1 MAITPRFV
9 CGGGF
14 GRLDGAAKRCTEF
27 ANAYTGQPLIFTSAD
42 GHTGAYPM
50 QFKLSTNTGYGQ
62 LNVSATR
69 QLRSGVWIYH
79 NEAVTAPTAKSVLLE
94 WRQAD
99 GTHIGWLGVSATTNK
114 LGVYVGDHSVACT
127 ETASVAFGFS
137 QWYDVGIDLKI
148 DSVNGWLYV
157 YQDGVE
163 IISFNGNTGNADV
176 GQLAFGYCGTGGVR
190 WDSALVD
197 DFYVDDTTAE
207 GAPAC
212 PPDRRIYVL
221 YANGAGAYA
230 EGLAKGG
237 GASAYTNVDDGYV
250 SDIDATFNYVDA
262 LNERELSALTT
273 FAPPAGGSI
282 TAVQAKVHAL
292 KTNAAVDTQIAV
304 MTRGGAVAT
313 DNEDAAQALAGD
325 WLLYSGDIELLD
337 PAGGA
342 WVAAQIDSLQAGFRG
357 KGTF

>member
-1 MAITPRFV
+1 MTITPRFL

-14 GRLDGAAKRCTEF
+14 SRTDSFLKRSTEF
-27 ANAYTGQPLIFTSAD
+27 ANPYTDQPIVDSFA
-42 GHTGAYPM
+42 GHTGAYA
-50 QFKLSTNTGYGQ
+50 LACYISGAVGRGQ
-62 LNVSATR
+62 VNLAATR
-69 QLRSGVWIYH
+69 QLRSGLWLYH
-79 NEAVTAPTAKSVLLE
+79 NHATISPTAKSVLLE

-114 LGVYVGDHSVACT
+114 LGVYVGDHSVACA
-127 ETASVAFGFS
+127 ETASAAFGFS
-137 QWYDVGIDLKI
+137 QWYDIGIDLKI

-157 YQDGVE
+157 YQNGVE
-163 IISFNGNTGNADV
+163 IISFDGNTGNADV
-176 GQLAFGYCGTGGVR
+176 GQLFLGYCGTGGVI
-190 WDSALVD
+190 WEKAYLD
-197 DFYVDDTTAE
+197 DFYVDDTASE
-207 GAPAC
+207 VAPTC
-212 PPDRRIYVL
+212 PPDRRL
-221 YANGAGAYA
+221 YALYADGAGAYA

-237 GASAYTNVDDGYV
+237 GASSYANVDDGYN
-250 SDIDATFNYVDA
+250 SDIDATYNYVDA
-262 LNERELSALTT
+262 LNEREASALTT
-273 FAPPAGGSI
+273 FAPPAGATI

-304 MTRGGAVAT
+304 MTRGGAVAA

-342 WVAAQIDSLQAGFRG
+342 WAVAQIDSLQAGFRG